1 MMGPIQISSLDV
13 IHSAFACEVSP
24 SLPAPPSDVSHTP
37 HLRTT
42 AHIPLIEVSA
52 VPAAA
57 GISPGPLHHI
67 CMRVAREV
75 PQEHQLA
82 TVIPAVQLRDV
93 SNSIVA
99 NPAPPVIP
107 PHVPVSK
114 HHPHHVCLPV
124 VIRWPSIWMTSC
136 PSHPSHTTSVGCH
149 SKAAVS
155 SLSCD
160 MVTLVEVVLPSWAA
174 CQPSIVA
181 TEIIEPNI
189 PGISEDAGAKPASVP
204 GIPDIKPV
212 VVLEPVIREVTFHI
226 VICWDIKISSVPR
239 YAAVAPCCG
248 FCQI

>member
-1 MMGPIQISSLDV
+1 LSSVMMGPVQIPSNRGPKPTFAAEEQISN
-13 IHSAFACEVSP
+13 
-24 SLPAPPSDVSHTP
+24 PASSSHIGHTP
-37 HLRTT
+37 HLGAT
-42 AHIPLIEVSA
+42 AHIPLIEVSP

-57 GISPGPLHHI
+57 RVAPGPLHHVR
-67 CMRVAREV
+67 MRVTREV
-75 PQEHQLA
+75 SQDHELA
-82 TVIPAVQLRDV
+82 PVIKPIKQRHIG
-93 SNSIVA
+93 NSIVA

-107 PHVPVSK
+107 PHVSVSK

-124 VIRWPSIWMTSC
+124 IIRWPSIWMTSC

-204 GIPDIKPV
+204 RIPDTKM
-212 VVLEPVIREVTFHI
+212 VLVLPFIQ
-226 VICWDIKISSVPR
+226 
-239 YAAVAPCCG
+239 G
-248 FCQI
+248 